1 MRHGMTLGELM
12 LLYNEEYAIGCGL
25 TVVPMGGWG
34 RNNYFDETGLPWV
47 LPSPNMPMVETAL
60 VYPGQVMLEGTN
72 VSEGRG
78 TTRPFEIFGAPYIDQ
93 RAVVEAVE
101 TEALRGAILRE
112 ITFRPAFDKWNG
124 LACRGFQ
131 IHVLDRELY
140 SPYISS
146 LALIAA
152 VRRLYPGDFQ
162 WAAPPY
168 EYVSDKL
175 PIDVIIG
182 RRGSEARSG
191 RRPFSFGHG
200 ARLAG

>member
-1 MRHGMTLGELM
+1 
-12 LLYNEEYAIGCGL
+12 L
-25 TVVPMGGWG
+25 TVIPLEGWN
-34 RNNYFDETGLPWV
+34 RNKYFDETGLPWV

-78 TTRPFEIFGAPYIDQ
+78 TTRPFEIFGAPYIDSG
-93 RAVVEAVE
+93 AVAEELE
-101 TEALRGAILRE
+101 TEALRGVVLRE
-112 ITFRPAFDKWNG
+112 ISFKPAFDKWNG
-124 LACRGFQ
+124 LVSRGFQ

-140 SPYISS
+140 RPYISS

-152 VRRLYPGDFQ
+152 MRRLHPGDFQ

-175 PIDVIIG
+175 PVDVITGDAAVRHDLEDG
-182 RRGSEARSG
+182 RSVIDMERAWQDDLEKWLAVRS
-191 RRPFSFGHG
+191 RHLLYPV
-200 ARLAG
+200 